1 MLEGDKRKT
10 FVCMELKRERRAKL
24 TIHPV
29 QRLMYKP
36 ASTTMDT
43 FKEIL
48 CGISYTCETMKI
60 NEDMSVVR
68 VIISN
73 IQSFMSHRAKVNIS
87 IIELLQQYK
96 SEILPKV
103 EKEILSPEIMLICSQ
118 VNKSFGHFIFVII
131 LQSAHFFNQS
141 CTSNSASNTVE
152 NS

>member
-1 MLEGDKRKT
+1 
-10 FVCMELKRERRAKL
+10 
-24 TIHPV
+24 
-29 QRLMYKP
+29 
-36 ASTTMDT
+36 
-43 FKEIL
+43 
-48 CGISYTCETMKI
+48 MKI

>member
-1 MLEGDKRKT
+1 
-10 FVCMELKRERRAKL
+10 
-24 TIHPV
+24 
-29 QRLMYKP
+29 
-36 ASTTMDT
+36 
-43 FKEIL
+43 
-48 CGISYTCETMKI
+48 MKI

-73 IQSFMSHRAKVNIS
+73 IQSFMSHRA
-87 IIELLQQYK
+87 
-96 SEILPKV
+96 KV